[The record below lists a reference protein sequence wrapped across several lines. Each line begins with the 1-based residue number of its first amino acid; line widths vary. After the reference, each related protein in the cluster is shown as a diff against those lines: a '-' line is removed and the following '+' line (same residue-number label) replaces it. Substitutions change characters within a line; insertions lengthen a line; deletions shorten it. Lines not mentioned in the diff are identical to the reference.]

1 MEKETFKYKTKLLNN
16 MKKSGDLRSS
26 CIFLNSLTLKSIIII
41 IYVVILELQ
50 QLLKLFT

>member
-26 CIFLNSLTLKSIIII
+26 CIFLNSLTLKKYNNNNLCSNFG
-41 IYVVILELQ
+41 V
-50 QLLKLFT
+50 TTTS